1 MSIKDIPTPEEFV
14 NMTVAELKSYA
25 KKNDMD
31 LFGTSTKEEIL
42 EVVLSFY
49 PRVEGDRAE
58 DLPKAP
64 EKKSKALKNEDSKQ
78 DQKKEPTVVPTD
90 KVVVFSSKNMHW
102 DEVGNLKVGFNII
115 KKEAADKWLARKS
128 GVVREATPQE
138 LAKHYGK

>member
-1 MSIKDIPTPEEFV
+1 MSTKDLPTPEEFV
-14 NMTVAELKSYA
+14 NMTVAQLKAYA
-25 KKNDMD
+25 KKNDID

-49 PRVEGDRAE
+49 PRVEGDRKE

-64 EKKSKALKNEDSKQ
+64 EKKSKAVNKEEPKKQ
-78 DQKKEPTVVPTD
+78 PTVVPTD
-90 KVVVFSSKNMHW
+90 KVVIFSNKNLHW
-102 DEVGNLKVGFNII
+102 DEVGILQKGFNIV